1 MKSNS
6 IPKNRRP
13 GPLNGQIPA
22 VPILGGQAVTLGA
35 WGDIWYADY
44 RSQVQPS
51 TYYGYRF
58 TLQIIKKWL
67 GDALVADVLPI
78 HINLFMTELMKSGYG
93 MSQIHKCRTMLI
105 QLFDAA
111 EDNNLVS
118 RNPARRAKIIRDLD
132 GSLTAPRYEKD
143 AFTDEEV
150 ETLHQKLPDDLLGN
164 SIRLLLDT
172 GLRVQELIALAPE
185 DIAEDGSA
193 VTINKAVKMV
203 ADVPQLGPPKSRHAN
218 RTVPVPEE
226 SCACALYLKKH
237 GGQTLIWS
245 LPGRNPYYSVR
256 CFRRRYCNALRR
268 IEGMRCLPP
277 HCCRHTYVTRLQAG
291 GVPLEMIAR
300 LAGHSDISA
309 TEVYAHTSLQTLAE
323 AVSILHSKCE
333 ARTCA

>member
-1 MKSNS
+1 MHNLS

-13 GPLNGQIPA
+13 GPSNGQISTA
-22 VPILGGQAVTLGA
+22 PILGGRAVTLGD

-51 TYYGYRF
+51 TYYGYQF

-111 EDNNLVS
+111 EDNNLIS

-132 GSLTAPRYEKD
+132 GSLTEPRYEKD
-143 AFTDEEV
+143 AFTDLEV
-150 ETLHQKLPDDLLGN
+150 ELLRRDLPDDLLGN

-185 DIAEDGSA
+185 DIAEDGSF
-193 VTINKAVKMV
+193 VTVNKAIKMV
-203 ADVPQLGPPKSRHAN
+203 ADIPQLGPPKSRHAY
-218 RTVPVPEE
+218 RTVPVP
-226 SCACALYLKKH
+226 
-237 GGQTLIWS
+237 
-245 LPGRNPYYSVR
+245 
-256 CFRRRYCNALRR
+256 
-268 IEGMRCLPP
+268 
-277 HCCRHTYVTRLQAG
+277 
-291 GVPLEMIAR
+291 
-300 LAGHSDISA
+300 
-309 TEVYAHTSLQTLAE
+309 
-323 AVSILHSKCE
+323 
-333 ARTCA
+333 